1 MAETA
6 TEVREQAHEKA
17 QEAASKA
24 TDQARTQIDQRS
36 TELGERVRS
45 TADDIR
51 TVGEQLREQGKDQPA
66 KVADQ
71 AAHHAERVGRWLRDS
86 DSDKLLSDVEEFGRK
101 KPWALALGGLAI
113 GIAASRFLKASSTQR
128 YQQRQRT
135 QSFDSP
141 GYSNGQSQLDA
152 RTRVG
157 VPAAT
162 PGEASPGFAPTMPPP
177 SGGTPAV

>member
-6 TEVREQAHEKA
+6 TEVREQAQEKA

-24 TDQARTQIDQRS
+24 TDQARTQIDRRS
-36 TELGERVRS
+36 TELGERVHS

-66 KVADQ
+66 KVAEQ
-71 AAHHAERVGRWLRDS
+71 AASHVERVGSWLRES
-86 DSDKLLSDVEEFGRK
+86 DSDKLLSDVEDFGRRR
-101 KPWALALGGLAI
+101 PWALALGGLAI
-113 GIAASRFLKASSTQR
+113 GIAASRFLKASSTKR

-141 GYSNGQSQLDA
+141 GFSNGQSQLDV

-157 VPAAT
+157 VPAAA
-162 PGEASPGFAPTMPPP
+162 PGDVSPGFAATTPPP